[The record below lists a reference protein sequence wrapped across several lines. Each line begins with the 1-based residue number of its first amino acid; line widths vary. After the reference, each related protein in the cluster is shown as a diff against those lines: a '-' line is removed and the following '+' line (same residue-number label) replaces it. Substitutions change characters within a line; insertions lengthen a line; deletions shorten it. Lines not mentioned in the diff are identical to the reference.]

1 MDILFYLFGTAI
13 FIAVV
18 LMLEGAYLSW
28 NARRGPE
35 ARRLERRLQAMS
47 AGGHHGGDTDLSIL
61 KQRLLSNSP
70 GLQQLLL
77 RVPRVQS
84 LDQLLVQSG
93 VSMSVARFCGM
104 TLACMVMGFVVSA
117 FFPILLLFSLVT
129 GLLCSVLPLL
139 YVLRTRHKRLNR
151 IEQQL
156 PDAIDL
162 MGRALRAGH
171 AFPNAVKM
179 VGDEMAEPIGS
190 EFRILFDEVNYG
202 IAMQDALLN
211 LASRIPS
218 MDLKYL
224 VIAVLIQR
232 ETGGNLAEL
241 LDNVSGIIRARLKLL
256 GTIRVLSAEG
266 RMSAWVL
273 GLLPFATAFVLQL
286 VNPGFMSLL
295 WADPAGNRM
304 LYGVVVLMFFGMLWM
319 RKIIRIHV

>member
-1 MDILFYLFGTAI
+1 MDIVFYLFGTAI

-47 AGGHHGGDTDLSIL
+47 AGGHHSDADLSIL
-61 KQRLLSNSP
+61 KQRLLSESP

-84 LDQLLVQSG
+84 LDKLLVQSG
-93 VSMSVARFCGM
+93 VAMSVAKFCGM
-104 TLACMVMGFVVSA
+104 TLACLVTGFLVSA
-117 FFPILLLFSLVT
+117 FFPIPVLFALLT
-129 GLLCSVLPLL
+129 GLVCSVLPLF
-139 YVLRTRHKRLNR
+139 YVLRVRRKRLNR

-156 PDAIDL
+156 PDAVDL

-179 VGDEMAEPIGS
+179 VGDEMADPIGR

-211 LASRIPS
+211 LANRIPS

-241 LDNVSGIIRARLKLL
+241 LDNISGIIRARLKLL

-273 GLLPFATAFVLQL
+273 GLLPFATAFVLHL

-295 WADPAGNRM
+295 LTDPAGNRM
-304 LYGVVVLMFFGMLWM
+304 LYSVVGLMFLGMLWM
-319 RKIIRIHV
+319 RKIIRIRV

>member
-1 MDILFYLFGTAI
+1 MDIVFYLFATAI

-18 LMLEGAYLSW
+18 LALEGAYLSW
-28 NARRGPE
+28 NSSQGPE
-35 ARRLERRLQAMS
+35 ARRLERRLHAMS
-47 AGGHHGGDTDLSIL
+47 AGGHYSDADLSIL
-61 KQRLLSNSP
+61 KQRLLSESP
-70 GLQQLLL
+70 GFQKLLL

-84 LDQLLVQSG
+84 LDKLLMQAG
-93 VSMSVARFCGM
+93 VGM
-104 TLACMVMGFVVSA
+104 TVGRFASMTLICA
-117 FFPILLLFSLVT
+117 VT
-129 GLLCSVLPLL
+129 GFFFSRLFPVPLLWSLLAGVTCGALPLL
-139 YVLRTRHKRLNR
+139 YVLRAKHKRLNR

-156 PDAIDL
+156 PDAVDL
-162 MGRALRAGH
+162 MGRAMRAGH

-179 VGDEMAEPIGS
+179 VGDEMTEPIGN

-211 LASRIPS
+211 LANRIPS

-241 LDNVSGIIRARLKLL
+241 LDNISGIIRARLKLL

-273 GLLPFATAFVLQL
+273 GLLPFATAFVLHL

-295 WADPAGNRM
+295 WTDPAGNKM
-304 LYGVVVLMFFGMLWM
+304 LYSVAGLMFFGVLWM
-319 RKIIRIHV
+319 RKIIRIRM

>member
-1 MDILFYLFGTAI
+1 MDIVFYLFGTAI

-18 LMLEGAYLSW
+18 SALEGAYLSW
-28 NARRGPE
+28 NSSKGPE
-35 ARRLERRLQAMS
+35 ARRLERRLHAMS
-47 AGGHHGGDTDLSIL
+47 AGGHYSDADLSIL
-61 KQRLLSNSP
+61 KQRLLSESP

-84 LDQLLVQSG
+84 LDKLLMQSG
-93 VSMSVARFCGM
+93 ISMSMAKFCGM
-104 TLACMVMGFVVSA
+104 TLACLVTGFLVSA
-117 FFPILLLFSLVT
+117 FFSIPVLFSLLA
-129 GLLCSVLPLL
+129 GLVCSVPPLL
-139 YVLRTRHKRLNR
+139 YVLRARGKRLNR

-156 PDAIDL
+156 PDAVDL

-179 VGDEMAEPIGS
+179 VGDEMTEPIGS

-211 LASRIPS
+211 LANRIPS

-241 LDNVSGIIRARLKLL
+241 LDNISGIIRARMKLL

-273 GLLPFATAFVLQL
+273 GVLPFATAFVLNL

-295 WADPAGNRM
+295 WTDPAGNKM
-304 LYGVVVLMFFGMLWM
+304 LYAVAGLMFFGVLWM
-319 RKIIRIHV
+319 CKIIRIRV

>member
-1 MDILFYLFGTAI
+1 MDLIFYLFGTAI

-18 LMLEGAYLSW
+18 LMLEGAYLWW
-28 NARRGPE
+28 NTRRGPE
-35 ARRLERRLQAMS
+35 ARRFERRLQAMS
-47 AGGHHGGDTDLSIL
+47 AGGHHSDADVSIL
-61 KQRLLSNSP
+61 KRRLLSESP

-84 LDQLLVQSG
+84 LDKLLVQSG
-93 VSMSVARFCGM
+93 VSMSVAEFCGM
-104 TLACMVMGFVVSA
+104 TLACLVMGFLVPA
-117 FFPILLLFSLVT
+117 FFPIPVLLSLLT
-129 GLLCSVLPLL
+129 GLVCSVLPLF
-139 YVLRTRHKRLNR
+139 YVLRVRRKRLNR

-156 PDAIDL
+156 PDAVDL

-171 AFPNAVKM
+171 TFSNAAKM
-179 VGDEMAEPIGS
+179 VGDEMAEPIGR

-211 LASRIPS
+211 LANRIPS

-241 LDNVSGIIRARLKLL
+241 LDNISGIIRARLKLL

-273 GLLPFATAFVLQL
+273 GLLPFATAFVLNL

-295 WADPAGNRM
+295 WTDPAGNRM
-304 LYGVVVLMFFGMLWM
+304 VYAVAALMFFGVLWM
-319 RKIIRIHV
+319 RKIIRIRV

>member
-18 LMLEGAYLSW
+18 LMLEGVYLSW

-47 AGGHHGGDTDLSIL
+47 AGGHHSDADLSIL
-61 KQRLLSNSP
+61 KERLLSASP
-70 GLQQLLL
+70 AVQQLLL
-77 RVPRVQS
+77 RVPRVHS
-84 LDQLLVQSG
+84 LDRLLVQSG
-93 VSMSVARFCGM
+93 VSMNVAKFCGM
-104 TLACMVMGFVVSA
+104 TVACMVAGFFISA
-117 FFPILLLFSLVT
+117 YFPILLLFSVLT
-129 GLLCSVLPLL
+129 GLVCGVLPLL
-139 YVLRTRHKRLNR
+139 YVLRARRKRLDR

-179 VGDEMAEPIGS
+179 VGDEMAEPIGR

-211 LASRIPS
+211 LASRVPS

-273 GLLPFATAFVLQL
+273 GLLPFATALVLHL
-286 VNPGFMSLL
+286 VNPGFMALL

-304 LYGVVVLMFFGMLWM
+304 LYGVAVLMFFGVLWM